1 MYIDTYEFPVHMFIE
16 SSLFLIV
23 KEEIIKKKQFSVSI
37 RLLLTLKSY
46 SLVILASILFWAAFR
61 TFEIVYAY
69 IHSLKA
75 PYFSFSFFFSFFF
88 LCIYHETIETIV
100 LLLSYVFVYT
110 YTKLFFNQG
119 SGSRTL
125 ERIDHVHQHRA
136 YWKIHWKRRP
146 NRQNKWLQKHLQEI
160 WFRLWLRIKCC
171 IINFTLTKIYSRR

>member
-1 MYIDTYEFPVHMFIE
+1 MYIYRFKNFFIPLIDILSLSCIRARNKDNYTLSNITVTLHLYIDTYEFPVHMFIE

-75 PYFSFSFFFSFFF
+75 PYFSFSFFFLFFSMH
-88 LCIYHETIETIV
+88 LPRDYWDYCATSVVCICIYIYETI
-100 LLLSYVFVYT
+100 F
-110 YTKLFFNQG
+110 
-119 SGSRTL
+119 
-125 ERIDHVHQHRA
+125 
-136 YWKIHWKRRP
+136 
-146 NRQNKWLQKHLQEI
+146 
-160 WFRLWLRIKCC
+160 
-171 IINFTLTKIYSRR
+171 

>member
-1 MYIDTYEFPVHMFIE
+1 MYIYRFKNFFIPLIDILSLSCIRARNNDNYTLSNITVTLHLYIDTYEFPVHMFIE

-88 LCIYHETIETIV
+88 YAFTTRLLRLLCYSCRMYLYIHIRNYFLIKEVEV
-100 LLLSYVFVYT
+100 
-110 YTKLFFNQG
+110 
-119 SGSRTL
+119 
-125 ERIDHVHQHRA
+125 ER
-136 YWKIHWKRRP
+136 
-146 NRQNKWLQKHLQEI
+146 
-160 WFRLWLRIKCC
+160 
-171 IINFTLTKIYSRR
+171 

>member
-1 MYIDTYEFPVHMFIE
+1 MFFYFFLCIYTDLKFFHSSNRHSLSLSCIRARNNDNYTLSNITVTLHLYIDTYEFPVHMFIE

-75 PYFSFSFFFSFFF
+75 PYFSFFFFSFFF
-88 LCIYHETIETIV
+88 YAFTTRLLRLLCYSCRMYLYIHIRNYFLIKEVEV
-100 LLLSYVFVYT
+100 
-110 YTKLFFNQG
+110 
-119 SGSRTL
+119 
-125 ERIDHVHQHRA
+125 ER
-136 YWKIHWKRRP
+136 
-146 NRQNKWLQKHLQEI
+146 
-160 WFRLWLRIKCC
+160 
-171 IINFTLTKIYSRR
+171 

>member
-1 MYIDTYEFPVHMFIE
+1 MYIYRFKNFFIPLIDILSLSCIRARNKDNYTLSNITVTLHLYIDTYEFPVHMFIE

-75 PYFSFSFFFSFFF
+75 PYFSFFFFSFFF
-88 LCIYHETIETIV
+88 YAFTTRLLRLLCYSCRMYLYIHIRNYFLIKEVEV
-100 LLLSYVFVYT
+100 
-110 YTKLFFNQG
+110 
-119 SGSRTL
+119 
-125 ERIDHVHQHRA
+125 ER
-136 YWKIHWKRRP
+136 
-146 NRQNKWLQKHLQEI
+146 
-160 WFRLWLRIKCC
+160 
-171 IINFTLTKIYSRR
+171 